1 MALNITRQKAKAA
14 KRDEFYRQCTDI
26 ENELRHYKEHFHGK
40 IVYCNCDD
48 PKVSNFFDYFSS
60 NFAHLGLKQLI
71 ATCYKNRE
79 PDMFSRYES
88 DTAICLN
95 YWGTENEDNI
105 PSDNEISHYNLI
117 EDGDFR
123 SWECIEL
130 LKMADIVV
138 TNPPFSLFREYVA
151 QLIAYDK
158 KFLIIGHQNAITYK
172 EFFPLIKDGKI
183 WLGYGFKGGAGH
195 FIAPSYEDYA
205 VATDR
210 KEGMIRVSGVVWF
223 TNLDHHKRHE
233 ELRLYKC
240 YTPADFPT
248 YDNYDAINVDRVAD
262 IPVDYDGVMGVPITF
277 LDKYNPDQFEIVGI
291 TKHGLGLQHRY
302 TLSKRR

>member
-1 MALNITRQKAKAA
+1 MAI
-14 KRDEFYRQCTDI
+14 
-26 ENELRHYKEHFHGK
+26 
-40 IVYCNCDD
+40 
-48 PKVSNFFDYFSS
+48 
-60 NFAHLGLKQLI
+60 
-71 ATCYKNRE
+71 
-79 PDMFSRYES
+79 
-88 DTAICLN
+88 
-95 YWGTENEDNI
+95 
-105 PSDNEISHYNLI
+105 
-117 EDGDFR
+117 R

-172 EFFPLIKDGKI
+172 EIFPLIKDGKI

-233 ELRLYKC
+233 ELRFYKC

-291 TKHGLGLQHRY
+291 TKIWFGAATQIYPVQTQVSPDGKRSEVTKLNDGAALQISGPIKKTYYVIKENFYKQAYARLLVRNRR
-302 TLSKRR
+302 LSK

>member
-1 MALNITRQKAKAA
+1 
-14 KRDEFYRQCTDI
+14 
-26 ENELRHYKEHFHGK
+26 
-40 IVYCNCDD
+40 
-48 PKVSNFFDYFSS
+48 
-60 NFAHLGLKQLI
+60 
-71 ATCYKNRE
+71 
-79 PDMFSRYES
+79 MFSRHDS

-95 YWGTENEDNI
+95 YWGTVNEDNI

-117 EDGDFR
+117 GDGDFR
-123 SWECIEL
+123 SWECIEI

-151 QLIAYDK
+151 QLIAYNK
-158 KFLIIGHQNAITYK
+158 KFLIIGHQNAISYK
-172 EFFPLIKDGKI
+172 EIFPLIKDGKI

-233 ELRLYKC
+233 EIRLYKS
-240 YTPADFPT
+240 YTPEDFPT

-262 IPVDYDGVMGVPITF
+262 IPVNYDGVMGVPITF
-277 LDKYNPDQFEIVGI
+277 LDKYNPDQFEI
-291 TKHGLGLQHRY
+291 LGLSQKVGFGLKSYKRY
-302 TLSKRR
+302 DDFRETRQDGTQTRSSGRKTNGNAVLRGKSKKGNFYVRGDEVVHSLYGQIFIRKKGV